1 MLFANPNAKRFSV
14 DMLLPRSIIQA
25 IVGRFRPL
33 ADTLHALAQGLLAW
47 RHRVRD
53 FSFRTLGKG
62 KPVEIFID
70 FGLFEFLAAVGLA
83 ALSRTIYSRKIL
95 GILFLVVSAIAP
107 GAMLFVSSSPNQ
119 YWIALI
125 CLMTTLVN
133 VAVVAAVLQSG
144 NVPRLRFPQHGRK
157 IYREHSEPLV
167 PENSQ
172 RQEQTQD
179 TTEDTTEDT
188 KRQDLLVS
196 HLQVQE
202 VQK

>member
-1 MLFANPNAKRFSV
+1 
-14 DMLLPRSIIQA
+14 
-25 IVGRFRPL
+25 
-33 ADTLHALAQGLLAW
+33 
-47 RHRVRD
+47 
-53 FSFRTLGKG
+53 
-62 KPVEIFID
+62 VEIFID

-83 ALSRTIYSRKIL
+83 ALSRTIYSRKVL

-107 GAMLFVSSSPNQ
+107 GAMLLVSSSPKQ

-144 NVPRLRFPQHGRK
+144 NVPRLRFPQRVRK
-157 IYREHSEPLV
+157 INQAHSAPLV
-167 PENSQ
+167 PQNAQ
-172 RQEQTQD
+172 TQEQTQD

-188 KRQDLLVS
+188 KRQDLQVS